1 MSQPSFNWEDP
12 FLLDQQLS
20 DDERMVM
27 ESARRFAKDQLMPRV
42 IADYRD
48 ESFDRSIMTAF
59 GEMGLL
65 GTTIPEEYGGGGM
78 NHVCYGLAARE
89 IERVDSGYR
98 SAMSVQ
104 SSLVMHPINS
114 FGTED
119 QKKRYLPQL
128 ATGEM
133 IGCFGLTE
141 PDYGS
146 DAGSLITRAEK
157 VDGGYRL
164 TGSKT
169 FAAGSLFL

>member
-1 MSQPSFNWEDP
+1 MSKPHFNWEDP
-12 FLLDQQLS
+12 FLLENQLS

-27 ESARRFAKDQLMPRV
+27 ESARRFAQDQLMPRV
-42 IADYRD
+42 IEDYRE
-48 ESFDRSIMTAF
+48 ESFDRSIMLAF

-65 GTTIPEEYGGGGM
+65 GTTIPTEYGGGGM

-89 IERVDSGYR
+89 VERVDSGYR

-114 FGTED
+114 FGTEA
-119 QKKRYLPQL
+119 QKQKYLPKL

-133 IGCFGLTE
+133 VGCFGLTE

-146 DAGSLITRAEK
+146 DAGSLITRAEP
-157 VDGGYRL
+157 VDGG
-164 TGSKT
+164 
-169 FAAGSLFL
+169 